1 METKFDF
8 TEENYVYTSRSVEVL
23 LLHITGVA
31 GPKRGVFGV
40 GDNYVKMVATLALTT
55 LAFEPWSRVV
65 LLSLSGSKRP
75 TGC

>member
-1 METKFDF
+1 M
-8 TEENYVYTSRSVEVL
+8 
-23 LLHITGVA
+23 A

-55 LAFEPWSRVV
+55 LAFEPWSRVM

-75 TGC
+75 TRW